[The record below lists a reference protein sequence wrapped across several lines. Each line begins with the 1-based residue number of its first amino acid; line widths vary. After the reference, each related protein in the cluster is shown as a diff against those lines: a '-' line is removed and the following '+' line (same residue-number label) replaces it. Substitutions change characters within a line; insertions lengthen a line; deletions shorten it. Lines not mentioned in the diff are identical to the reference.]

1 MPDYRK
7 VYLDR
12 VKQGHARPPA
22 GTSKGDNNS
31 ITFDSP
37 NVVDETQAPK
47 VPPKPSPQLPIDDA
61 FKKYRTE
68 KA

>member
-12 VKQGHARPPA
+12 VKQGVAKAHPA
-22 GTSKGDNNS
+22 DHDS

-37 NVVDETQAPK
+37 NVVDTTKTPIA
-47 VPPKPSPQLPIDDA
+47 PPKPSPQLPVDDA
-61 FKKYRTE
+61 FKKFRTE
-68 KA
+68 HA